1 MLAEK
6 EGWTGVIVEECKGN
20 AIKLRKRAE
29 QLLPVSGIYVGML
42 SAILPCVSSVVGF
55 LLGSCSERSGNTQ
68 LSLPACLNVPTNARS
83 FSFAALCIPL
93 HQAHRVCLDT
103 KNDLIHTKTQKQMV
117 AAAKVLAGHFLWGES
132 FFRLTGAM
140 RRVTMLPFDC

>member
-42 SAILPCVSSVVGF
+42 SAMLACVSSR
-55 LLGSCSERSGNTQ
+55 CR
-68 LSLPACLNVPTNARS
+68 
-83 FSFAALCIPL
+83 FSSWKL
-93 HQAHRVCLDT
+93 
-103 KNDLIHTKTQKQMV
+103 
-117 AAAKVLAGHFLWGES
+117 
-132 FFRLTGAM
+132 FRA
-140 RRVTMLPFDC
+140 